1 MGGGPGA
8 LHPQI
13 KPDADVRPVGWRDDV
28 LVINNDPGDNNMIFL
43 AIRLIRLAVK
53 ALDAYTRRPSHAAD

>member
-1 MGGGPGA
+1 VGGVLGY

-13 KPDADVRPVGWRDDV
+13 KPGADVRAVGWRDDV
-28 LVINNDPGDNNMIFL
+28 IVLNSEPGVNNMIFL

-53 ALDAYTRRPSHAAD
+53 ALEAYNRRPGQAAR